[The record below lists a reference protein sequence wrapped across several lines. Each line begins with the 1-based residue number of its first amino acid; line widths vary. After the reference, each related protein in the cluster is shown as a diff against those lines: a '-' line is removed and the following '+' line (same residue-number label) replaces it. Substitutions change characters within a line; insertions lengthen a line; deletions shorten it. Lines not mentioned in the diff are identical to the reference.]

1 MYLAPLNYDRYFK
14 RVFSDLDT
22 AKHFLSD
29 FLDVEIESIAPLK
42 TQHHI
47 TDDAASI
54 TFDFRCKIN
63 GQFVIIDMQQWYKT
77 DVVKRFYVYHA
88 ANSALQLENLP
99 FKTIFKQAN
108 STERE
113 NRPRDYQYI
122 EPVLTLVWMADD
134 TLDFADDYIT
144 YRMQPDTMLEFV
156 RNRDLWR
163 DQEINAIM
171 KARALVLQ
179 DLDRVHKNL
188 DFLSKNQLVF
198 AFQKN
203 IVRNERYAKYF
214 KWFDFAEKTRK
225 KDNDATD
232 FEAYQKDIV
241 LINVMNRLR
250 TNKEEIEYIQSEDQI
265 TEEMLRFA
273 DSYKIELRPELRAE
287 LRPIVREE
295 VKEEVREEV
304 KEEVREEVKEE
315 VREEVKE
322 EVREEVKEE
331 VREEVKEE
339 YSTEIILKLHKKGK
353 KANEI
358 SDLLDIPI
366 AIINRIIQ

>member
-14 RVFSDLDT
+14 RVFSDLET
-22 AKHFLSD
+22 VKHFLSD
-29 FLDVEIESIAPLK
+29 FLDVEIETIEPLK

-54 TFDFRCKIN
+54 TFDFRCKID
-63 GQFVIIDMQQWYKT
+63 GQPVIIDMQQWYKT

-99 FKTIFKQAN
+99 FKTIFKQPN
-108 STERE
+108 SNERE

-134 TLDFADDYIT
+134 TLDFKDDYIT

-225 KDNDATD
+225 KDNDVAD
-232 FEAYQKDIV
+232 FEAYQKDTV
-241 LINVMNRLR
+241 LINVINRLR

-287 LRPIVREE
+287 LRPELRAELRPVIVAEIWDEVTRIVRDDLEITI
-295 VKEEVREEV
+295 KEEA
-304 KEEVREEVKEE
+304 KEEQNA
-315 VREEVKE
+315 
-322 EVREEVKEE
+322 
-331 VREEVKEE
+331 
-339 YSTEIILKLHKKGK
+339 EIILKLHQKGK
-353 KANEI
+353 KPKEI

-366 AIINRIIQ
+366 GIINDILENN

>member
-99 FKTIFKQAN
+99 FKTIFKQPN
-108 STERE
+108 NTERE

-225 KDNDATD
+225 KDNDAAD
-232 FEAYQKDIV
+232 FEAYQKDTV

-273 DSYKIELRPELRAE
+273 DSYKIELRPEMHAE

-295 VKEEVREEV
+295 IIAEIREEIKEEMREEA
-304 KEEVREEVKEE
+304 KEEHNA
-315 VREEVKE
+315 
-322 EVREEVKEE
+322 
-331 VREEVKEE
+331 
-339 YSTEIILKLHKKGK
+339 EIILKLHQKGK
-353 KANEI
+353 KPNEI

-366 AIINRIIQ
+366 EIINDILENN